1 MWDEPRKA
9 CSSQA
14 DRQLVGLEGS
24 PTTDQCLLT
33 DARCDVVYST
43 QTMGPRALFRVN
55 KQQASQLFRFISRI
69 DIK

>member
-1 MWDEPRKA
+1 
-9 CSSQA
+9 
-14 DRQLVGLEGS
+14 
-24 PTTDQCLLT
+24 
-33 DARCDVVYST
+33 VVYST